1 MIPLLAFRNL
11 LQRPWRSALLLLGFA
26 MGVSVMIVLLSVGE
40 ALVAQARDRRLVGG
54 GEITVLPEGLDLE
67 MLKVGGLGGIYFS
80 IPNARFVQL
89 QLLDAPRLAADV
101 RAVAPQIEGK
111 LVYLRLP
118 DGREMPVQAAGDVP
132 GATTAV
138 GAAPRI
144 VAGAWRDD
152 DGDRRWSRPTPAE
165 LRHDIDHFHL
175 PPAGVAR
182 PESWAEWHYFNVLS
196 PDGKRWAFVSLIV
209 AGDVTHRASGLWGGQ
224 VLVTTHAQG
233 ETDGGRRYSAIAGPD
248 AVRFS
253 TTDADL
259 TIGASSVRVLPD
271 GRYAVHAEAPAERG
285 GGRATVDLV
294 VTPQPRAY
302 FPGATLESGDFA
314 SGYAVAAL
322 RADASGTLCAAGAC
336 ERLTS
341 VQAYHDHNWGTWQGV
356 TWEWGAGR
364 AGDLT
369 LLYGRVQPP
378 DSLGTRSSLF
388 LYVVDSLG
396 FRALFRPRDIAYVD
410 DRVVTVGGRTIRV
423 PSRGIMLDARGA
435 DTIRVELD
443 VEHASATDTRLGLV
457 ERGDAD
463 AARHL
468 ARPYFVQMK
477 GRLRISG
484 RVGGQI
490 VGGEGAGFFET
501 YR

>member
-1 MIPLLAFRNL
+1 
-11 LQRPWRSALLLLGFA
+11 
-26 MGVSVMIVLLSVGE
+26 V
-40 ALVAQARDRRLVGG
+40 
-54 GEITVLPEGLDLE
+54 
-67 MLKVGGLGGIYFS
+67 
-80 IPNARFVQL
+80 
-89 QLLDAPRLAADV
+89 
-101 RAVAPQIEGK
+101 
-111 LVYLRLP
+111 
-118 DGREMPVQAAGDVP
+118 
-132 GATTAV
+132 
-138 GAAPRI
+138 
-144 VAGAWRDD
+144 
-152 DGDRRWSRPTPAE
+152 
-165 LRHDIDHFHL
+165 
-175 PPAGVAR
+175 
-182 PESWAEWHYFNVLS
+182 
-196 PDGKRWAFVSLIV
+196 
-209 AGDVTHRASGLWGGQ
+209 
-224 VLVTTHAQG
+224 
-233 ETDGGRRYSAIAGPD
+233 
-248 AVRFS
+248 
-253 TTDADL
+253 
-259 TIGASSVRVLPD
+259 
-271 GRYAVHAEAPAERG
+271 APAEDGRG
-285 GGRATVDLV
+285 AIAVDLV

-302 FPGATLESGDFA
+302 FPGASLESGDFA

-410 DRVVTVGGRTIRV
+410 DRVVTVGGRTVRV
-423 PSRGIMLDARGA
+423 PSRGTMLDARGA

-490 VGGEGAGFFET
+490 VRGEGAGFFET